1 MTGAPHNPTAVV
13 SYLKEHGEIKT
24 TLSELVNEAVKQ
36 RAANPLKLIRDML
49 STRLQETPPHSAAV
63 AASVNAAADHRSA
76 VDHLR
81 SPSRTTESIFHLLDT
96 DGSGF
101 LTLDE
106 LEEALK
112 TTSGDMNAQELKKLV
127 EEIDRNK
134 DGKIDYEE
142 FASMMRDELPGLKQL
157 RSRVHV

>member
-1 MTGAPHNPTAVV
+1 M
-13 SYLKEHGEIKT
+13 
-24 TLSELVNEAVKQ
+24 
-36 RAANPLKLIRDML
+36 
-49 STRLQETPPHSAAV
+49 
-63 AASVNAAADHRSA
+63 
-76 VDHLR
+76 
-81 SPSRTTESIFHLLDT
+81 
-96 DGSGF
+96 
-101 LTLDE
+101 TLDE

-112 TTSGDMNAQELKKLV
+112 TSSGDMNAQELKKLV